1 MRIKLAHLFKSML
14 SKINPSELWLPGIS
28 VDCVIFGFHENQLKV
43 LLLKFIK
50 SPVWA
55 LPGGFVGL
63 EEDVDQAAARV
74 LYERTGLTDIFL
86 EQFYTF
92 GDLARNYRAT
102 EEHRDVNNAM
112 GRSEDEVSWL
122 SKRYITIGYYALVDY
137 SKVVV
142 NPGDISDAAEWVDVA
157 SLPKLFL
164 DHNRIV
170 IKALDSLRKSLDEKL
185 IAFELLA
192 ETFTMSELQ
201 VVYETILGKRL
212 VRTNF
217 QRKILSL
224 EILDRIEKKY
234 SGGAHKAPYLYR
246 LKS

>member
-1 MRIKLAHLFKSML
+1 MEAK
-14 SKINPSELWLPGIS
+14 WLPGIS

-43 LLLKFIK
+43 LLLKFSK
-50 SPVWA
+50 TPVWA
-55 LPGGFVGL
+55 LAGGFVGL
-63 EEDVDQAAARV
+63 EEDVDQAAQRI
-74 LYERTGLTDIFL
+74 LEERTGLTDIYL

-92 GDLARNYRAT
+92 GDLERNYRAT
-102 EEHRDVNNAM
+102 EEHRDVQTAM
-112 GRSEDEVSWL
+112 GLPEKEISWL

-137 SKVVV
+137 SKVQV
-142 NPGDISDAAEWVDVA
+142 NPSGMSDASEWMDVSA
-157 SLPKLFL
+157 LPKLFL

-170 IKALDSLRKSLDEKL
+170 IKALEALRQRLDDKL
-185 IAFELLA
+185 VAFELLG

-201 VVYETILGKRL
+201 MVYETILGKRL

-224 EILDRIEKKY
+224 DILHRIEKKY

-246 LKS
+246 LKA